1 MEKTVLVVTDAWH
14 PQVNGVVRTL
24 DELARSLKEQGI
36 AIDFLTPDRFTTVP
50 LPFYSDIRLA
60 LPTRRQVANEIDA
73 LAPDYIH
80 IATEGPLG
88 LVARGICLRR
98 GLPFTTSYHTRF
110 PEFVSARLPIPEDWS
125 YWWLR
130 QFHNSGNGMM
140 VATATLGTEMAA
152 RGFHN
157 IKRWTR
163 GVDTAL
169 FDPARRQNLS
179 LPHPIFL
186 NVGRVAV
193 EKNLPAFLDLN
204 LPGSKV
210 VVGDGPDLALLRQ
223 RYPDVHFLGRRL
235 GTELAAIY
243 ASADVFVFPSR
254 VDTFGNVILEALA
267 SGCPVAAFPVTAP
280 NDILGDGGGVLSTDL
295 RQAALDALALS
306 REDAR
311 QKALTFSWSE
321 CARQFLSNLAGV
333 PRGAFAGRGRRLRSV
348 A

>member
-1 MEKTVLVVTDAWH
+1 MEETVLVVTDAWH

-24 DELARSLKEQGI
+24 DELARSLKEEGVTVH
-36 AIDFLTPDRFTTVP
+36 FLTPERFTTFP
-50 LPFYSDIRLA
+50 LPFYPDIRLA
-60 LPTRRQVANEIDA
+60 LPMRRHVADAIDA
-73 LAPDYIH
+73 LEPDYIH

-88 LVARGICLRR
+88 LVARAVCLRR
-98 GLPFTTSYHTRF
+98 KLPFTTSYHTRF
-110 PEFVSARLPIPEDWS
+110 PEFVSARLPIPESWS

-140 VATATLGTEMAA
+140 VATASLGTEMAA

-163 GVDTAL
+163 GIDTAL
-169 FDPARRQNLS
+169 FDPSRRQE
-179 LPHPIFL
+179 LPFPRPIFL

-193 EKNLPAFLDLN
+193 EKNLPAFLDLD

-210 VVGDGPDLALLRQ
+210 VVGDGPDLAMLRQ
-223 RYPDVHFLGRRL
+223 RYPDVHFLGKRM
-235 GTELAAIY
+235 GADLATIY

-254 VDTFGNVILEALA
+254 VDTFGLVILEALA

-280 NDILGDGGGVLSTDL
+280 NDILGDGGGILSSDL
-295 RQAALDALALS
+295 RQAALDALNLS

-311 QKALTFSWSE
+311 RKALTFSWGE
-321 CARQFLSNLAGV
+321 CARQFLSNLKGV
-333 PRGAFAGRGRRLRSV
+333 PRNTFEERGRRLRQT